1 MNPQAIPLRPKRH
14 SKRRRFGAFLLIAL
28 RHSSAWILRLTAAA
42 AILLVILFA
51 YLHLVGLPAYLTDVF
66 LDRMARQGYHLQIE
80 RLTLEMDRGLVA
92 RGVRLFATEQAPDP
106 FLTAQEFTLALDPAA
121 LVRRR
126 KAVPVIGIVDGRLR
140 AQLGQ
145 ERFGAR
151 EGLRSLTAEHIHLRF
166 SASEQEIRLREF
178 QALLLGIQFRGRGT
192 VYLPPAAADAGSGLP
207 IVPGGNPLTA
217 VLQGIEQAPDW
228 VLRLV
233 EQINALSFNAP
244 PLAEFAFALY
254 PGHPESH
261 GVTFRLDGEA
271 GGRLKNLELDRFRLN
286 ASWKAQRLHVPD
298 LQLCRGDHTAG
309 LSGWWDARLQQVSAH
324 LVNTLPL
331 NLFLDLL
338 PSAWQ
343 QAVADA
349 IPEPSFPLRVELQ
362 VGPVPVAE
370 AAEQFSGRLL
380 ASRAEI
386 RGIPIEQADISFSR
400 EGPRLRIATGRLQLD
415 SGPLASRL
423 QFRDAEFR
431 FDTGQYQGQV
441 EGALNPHVLKP
452 VMTPNFR
459 TLVDWF
465 GFREPLQGNVRIGG
479 TVGNPAISCYGPVQA
494 TNFTIR
500 GVPVDGLQGEL
511 NITNEVMHLTGV
523 TLARPEGLARGDV
536 HMAFS
541 NQTLR
546 LDVDSRLDP
555 RAVGN
560 MLGPVVA
567 DFLKPFRLNGPTHI
581 RVNGLFDYY
590 NFSLNRLQAHV
601 EARRFG
607 YDRWEADTATF
618 DLEATGRRLRITN
631 ATATAYGG
639 TFTGHGAL
647 YPVARDDRWRYEV
660 QLQAVGARLD
670 DLLAATLD
678 KPPGDLR
685 GILNGDGRFAGY
697 IGPGTGPLATGT
709 GQAEIRNGLLFQTRL
724 FSGLTSILG
733 RLFPDFNFF
742 AQTDARGHFAI
753 RNSRV
758 YSSDIELMGSLFS
771 VKASGRYAFNGDL
784 RYRVEVQPLRKGPVA
799 ALVRFATMPVTRLL
813 EFRLTGTFEDPRWR
827 PINLNPAELFD

>member
-1 MNPQAIPLRPKRH
+1 
-14 SKRRRFGAFLLIAL
+14 
-28 RHSSAWILRLTAAA
+28 
-42 AILLVILFA
+42 
-51 YLHLVGLPAYLTDVF
+51 
-66 LDRMARQGYHLQIE
+66 
-80 RLTLEMDRGLVA
+80 MDG
-92 RGVRLFATEQAPDP
+92 Q
-106 FLTAQEFTLALDPAA
+106 
-121 LVRRR
+121 
-126 KAVPVIGIVDGRLR
+126 LR

-166 SASEQEIRLREF
+166 SARNGKSGCGKF

-217 VLQGIEQAPDW
+217 ALQGIEQAPDW

-523 TLARPEGLARGDV
+523 TLARPEGLARGDM

>member
-1 MNPQAIPLRPKRH
+1 MTSFLDQKPVKRH

-28 RHSSAWILRLTAAA
+28 RHSSAWMLRLSAAA
-42 AILLVILFA
+42 AILLAVLFA

-66 LDRMARQGYHLQIE
+66 LDRMARQGYHLQLE

-92 RGVRLFATEQAPDP
+92 SGVRLFAAEQAPDP
-106 FLTAQEFTLALDPAA
+106 FLTARELTLALDPAA
-121 LVRRR
+121 LLRRR
-126 KAVPVIGIVDGRLR
+126 IVPILGIADGRLQ

-145 ERFGAR
+145 DRFGAR

-192 VYLPPAAADAGSGLP
+192 VYPPPDAASARSPAGG
-207 IVPGGNPLTA
+207 VNPLTA
-217 VLQGIEQAPDW
+217 GLQGIEQAPDW
-228 VLRLV
+228 VLRLA
-233 EQINALSFNAP
+233 EQINALNFNAP

-261 GVTFRLDGEA
+261 VVTFLLDGKA
-271 GGRLKNLELDRFRLN
+271 GGRLKDMELDRFRLN
-286 ASWKAQRLHVPD
+286 ASWKNQRLHVPD

-331 NLFLDLL
+331 DLFLGLL

-343 QAVADA
+343 QTVAAAVPD
-349 IPEPSFPLRVELQ
+349 PSFPLRVELQ
-362 VGPVPVAE
+362 IGPVPVAE

-380 ASRAEI
+380 ASQALI
-386 RGIPIEQADISFSR
+386 RGIPVEQADLSFSR
-400 EGPRLRIATGRLQLD
+400 QGPRLRIDTGRLQLD
-415 SGPLASRL
+415 AGPLASRL
-423 QFRDAEFR
+423 TVRDAEFR
-431 FDTGQYQGQV
+431 LDTRQYQARV
-441 EGALNPHVLKP
+441 EGTLNPHVLKP
-452 VMTPNFR
+452 VLTPNFR
-459 TLVDWF
+459 TILDWF
-465 GFREPLQGNVRIGG
+465 GFREPVQGDVQIGG
-479 TVGNPAISCYGPVQA
+479 TAGNPAISCHGPVQA

-500 GVPVDGLQGEL
+500 GVPVDWLQGDL
-511 NITNEVMHLTGV
+511 NITNEVMHLTGA

-567 DFLKPFRLNGPTHI
+567 DFLKPFQLNGPAHVQ
-581 RVNGLFDYY
+581 VNGLLDYC

-618 DLEATGRRLRITN
+618 DLEAAGRRLRITN
-631 ATATAYGG
+631 AAATAYGG

-660 QLQAVGARLD
+660 QLQAAGARLD
-670 DLLAATLD
+670 DLLAATLG

-697 IGPGTGPLATGT
+697 IGTGTGPLATGT

-742 AQTDARGHFAI
+742 AQTDARGRFAI

-771 VKASGRYAFNGDL
+771 VKASGRYAFDGDL

-799 ALVRFATMPVTRLL
+799 ALVRLATMPVTRLL
-813 EFRLTGTFEDPRWR
+813 EFRLTGTFENPRWR

>member
-1 MNPQAIPLRPKRH
+1 
-14 SKRRRFGAFLLIAL
+14 
-28 RHSSAWILRLTAAA
+28 LTAAA

>member
-1 MNPQAIPLRPKRH
+1 
-14 SKRRRFGAFLLIAL
+14 
-28 RHSSAWILRLTAAA
+28 
-42 AILLVILFA
+42 
-51 YLHLVGLPAYLTDVF
+51 
-66 LDRMARQGYHLQIE
+66 
-80 RLTLEMDRGLVA
+80 
-92 RGVRLFATEQAPDP
+92 
-106 FLTAQEFTLALDPAA
+106 
-121 LVRRR
+121 
-126 KAVPVIGIVDGRLR
+126 VDGQLR

-166 SASEQEIRLREF
+166 SARNGKSGCGKF

-217 VLQGIEQAPDW
+217 ALQGIEQAPDW

-523 TLARPEGLARGDV
+523 TLARPEGLARGDM